1 MSSENGNEKQ
11 GLLVKPFRHIG
22 YISDVLLCV
31 GFNLGLMV
39 VSYIIL
45 APSFD
50 SNRLLWF
57 QVSISVFV
65 PIFSTFFICLL
76 ASLRT
81 QSRVLISPT
90 YVTLFTGI
98 PALVLGSYV
107 EYSVYYYLDGISRMN
122 NVFAFLFLG
131 GIAFLLWIYLSI
143 YFSQPVIRNLI
154 GAYADRSNIQDGT
167 TLYQTPDFEHILEKI
182 ENKKWLTDLCSLRV
196 FERKE
201 DEDEIKLKFNKY
213 STNFYLS
220 VYGKKVKSECY
231 VALTHFQLFENLAE
245 KVIVTNNDSRECL
258 RPQIVEFEKSLNL
271 KSTSVKKDQILYPSL
286 NYAMAPARFPML
298 LRYRNQ
304 IITIAVT
311 SLVSGLVGL
320 ARFMGGLD
328 NEIFLGILAIVVAL
342 GSGAFTIINKK

>member
-1 MSSENGNEKQ
+1 
-11 GLLVKPFRHIG
+11 
-22 YISDVLLCV
+22 
-31 GFNLGLMV
+31 
-39 VSYIIL
+39 
-45 APSFD
+45 
-50 SNRLLWF
+50 
-57 QVSISVFV
+57 
-65 PIFSTFFICLL
+65 
-76 ASLRT
+76 
-81 QSRVLISPT
+81 
-90 YVTLFTGI
+90 
-98 PALVLGSYV
+98 
-107 EYSVYYYLDGISRMN
+107 MN

-131 GIAFLLWIYLSI
+131 VIAFLLWIYLSI
-143 YFSQPVIRNLI
+143 NFSQPVIRNLI
-154 GAYADRSNIQDGT
+154 GAYAERSNLQDGT
-167 TLYQTPDFEHILEKI
+167 TLYQTPDLEHILEKI

-245 KVIVTNNDSRECL
+245 KAIVTNNDSRECL

-304 IITIAVT
+304 MITIAVT
-311 SLVSGLVGL
+311 SLISGLVGL

-328 NEIFLGILAIVVAL
+328 NEVFLGILAIVVAL
-342 GSGAFTIINKK
+342 GSAAFTIINKK